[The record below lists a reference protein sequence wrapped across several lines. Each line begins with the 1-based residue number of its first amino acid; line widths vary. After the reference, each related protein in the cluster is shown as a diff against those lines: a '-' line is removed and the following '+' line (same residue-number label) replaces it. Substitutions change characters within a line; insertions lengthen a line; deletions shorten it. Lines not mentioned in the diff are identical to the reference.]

1 MSFVMLLVLSIIWG
15 GLVTVAAAGI
25 QRLGLSGRTRQ
36 LMWRCTSIMLLVP
49 FPVALIY
56 ALSGPGGMDPVW
68 NYGEGQ
74 APSIPV
80 VLDEMPTMAQPATQ
94 EAPQGLPFEFDL
106 ATAALAFLALGWMF
120 RAFRARWARKELG
133 VITSKSEPVF
143 SRAVLSSADFWNERL
158 GLQRKTEFRLLPGD
172 YSPFTQGVFKPIV
185 YLPNGLER
193 QLSQEEMSLVVG
205 HELMH
210 VRRLDAV
217 WRPFERIV
225 ADVLW
230 FNPFAWLVRTEL
242 DRAREIACDEAM
254 LVSKAPPTV
263 YARALVAA
271 ARFAEGLP
279 TRAPAAA
286 MFPFNKD
293 KELTER
299 VKIAVANSQG
309 NSSLVG
315 LAAFGLFLAAGLPLA
330 AAQGAG
336 AEKVRAPIPD
346 FSATVIESGRAKLS
360 SAYGKRKDP
369 FTKKVVWHAGVDIAA
384 KIGTEIHV
392 PAKGQVVFV
401 GTKDGYGNAIEIKHN
416 EEWLTRYGQLDEIL
430 VEEGQS
436 VQAGDVIATVGETGR
451 ATGPH
456 LHLELHGPKPDYNTS
471 RELGTYDPE
480 RMGVALIP
488 ALELRAK
495 QIRELGIVLPKEA
508 KPQKITDRIA
518 PLEPPKP
525 PAPPK
530 VKVTGITYLDDGRVQ
545 VSKAGDAYIE
555 FNPLAGDLTPNLI
568 KGWGKK
574 KYSYTEVNG
583 DYVKFIAGSSDVPDQ
598 KLGVWVKGKKIETAD
613 DWITWREDI
622 AEAVRDVAY
631 RENEQKEKRA
641 EYAERHSEQMEI
653 QLERRIEERAA
664 TVERRI
670 ESWAN
675 SLERRIES
683 DARAFEKT
691 MERSAERFEE
701 SLQRKENA
709 KAHAKAF
716 AEAQMASSQAFAQNW
731 TWAGQ
736 QQAAKAQVVALENAL
751 KELDAEVL
759 SLSKQ
764 CDAAEKQKGIES
776 KSELKGLQMAKSAVE
791 NARSQVAEQLADAR
805 KSLRSKSYASAN

>member
-1 MSFVMLLVLSIIWG
+1 MSFVLLLVLSVIWG

-36 LMWRCTSIMLLVP
+36 MMWRCTSIMLLVP
-49 FPVALIY
+49 FPVALVY
-56 ALSGPGGMDPVW
+56 ALSGPGVIEPVW
-68 NYGEGQ
+68 NYGEGE

-80 VLDEMPTMAQPATQ
+80 VLDEMPVMAQPVVR
-94 EAPQGLPFEFDL
+94 EASQGLPFEFDL
-106 ATAALAFLALGWMF
+106 AASAIAFLALGWMF
-120 RAFRARWARKELG
+120 RAFRARWASKELE
-133 VITSKSEPVF
+133 VITSKSEPVY
-143 SRAVLSSADFWNERL
+143 SHAILSSADFWNERL
-158 GLQRKTEFRLLPGD
+158 GLHRKTEFRLLPGD

-193 QLSQEEMSLVVG
+193 QLSREEMALVVG

-210 VRRLDAV
+210 VSRLDAV
-217 WRPFERIV
+217 WRPIERIV
-225 ADVLW
+225 ADILW
-230 FNPFAWLVRTEL
+230 FNPFAWLVRMEL

-254 LVSKAPPTV
+254 LVSEAPPTV

-346 FSATVIESGRAKLS
+346 FTATVIESGQAKLS

-369 FTKKVVWHAGVDIAA
+369 FTKKSAWHSGVDIAV
-384 KIGTEIHV
+384 KLGTEIHV
-392 PAKGQVVFV
+392 PAKGLVVFV

-436 VQAGDVIATVGETGR
+436 VQAGDVIATVGKSGR

-456 LHLELHGPKPDYNTS
+456 LHLEVHGPKSDYNIS

-495 QIRELGIVLPKEA
+495 QIRELGVVLPKEE
-508 KPQKITDRIA
+508 KTQKIMDRVAPIA
-518 PLEPPKP
+518 PPNPPIP
-525 PAPPK
+525 P
-530 VKVTGITYLDDGRVQ
+530 KVTGITYMDDGRVQ
-545 VSKAGDAYIE
+545 VLKAGIAYIE
-555 FNPLAGDLTPNLI
+555 FNPMAGDLTPNLI
-568 KGWGKK
+568 KGVGKK
-574 KYSYTEVNG
+574 KYSYHEVNG

-598 KLGVWVKGKKIETAD
+598 KLGIWVKGNKIETSE
-613 DWITWREDI
+613 DWIDWRKEM
-622 AEAVRDVAY
+622 AEAARLATLRDVDEQQE
-631 RENEQKEKRA
+631 REELA
-641 EYAERHSEQMEI
+641 ELSSGRVELK
-653 QLERRIEERAA
+653 LERRIEEKAA
-664 TVERRI
+664 IAERRI
-670 ESWAN
+670 ESWADN
-675 SLERRIES
+675 LERRIES
-683 DARAFEKT
+683 EARAFERNLEK
-691 MERSAERFEE
+691 SQE
-701 SLQRKENA
+701 SMRHKQEA
-709 KAHAKAF
+709 KAHAQAF
-716 AEAQMASSQAFAQNW
+716 AQAQMASSQAFAQNW

-736 QQAAKAQVVALENAL
+736 QQAAKAQIVALEQTL

-759 SLSKQ
+759 SLSQQ
-764 CDAAEKQKGIES
+764 CDAAEKKTGLES

-791 NARSQVAEQLADAR
+791 NARTQIAEQLADAR
-805 KSLRSKSYASAN
+805 KTLKSKRYASSN